1 MIITIIAFVIVFG
14 VLVTV
19 HEFGHYYVAKRS
31 GILVREFSI
40 GMGPKLFAY
49 RKNGTTYTIRILPLG
64 GYVRM
69 AGLDDEDALQKGMT
83 ALLTTDDDEVVRTID
98 LRRDHPSLT
107 GLPLEVTD
115 WDLQDKLWIEGYE
128 TGAGEEVHRFKVARD
143 ATVVEPDGT
152 PVQVAPR
159 DVQYQS
165 VSVWKRMLTNVAG
178 PFNNVLLA
186 IAAFML
192 VAFLRGGAPQVT
204 NAVGRVEPHSV
215 AQKAGLRA
223 NDQILR
229 VAGHKTTNWTELTRA
244 IEQRGGQKT
253 TFTVQRN
260 HRVWRVTLTPKVV
273 KQNGKRLGQI
283 GIMGKVVLNHHFFA
297 MVGYGFTQTWMMTK
311 ALFGALCTMITHG
324 FHLND
329 LGGPV
334 AMFSYTEHAAKQ
346 GLISIVS
353 LTAFLSINLA
363 IINLL
368 PIPALDGGKILL
380 NLIEAVRRKPISQ
393 KVEETLTLIGF
404 GFLMVLM
411 FLVTWNDLRRY
422 FF

>member
-69 AGLDDEDALQKGMT
+69 AGLDDEDALQKGMA
-83 ALLTTDDDEVVRTID
+83 ALLTTDDDEVVQTID

-192 VAFLRGGAPQVT
+192 VAFLHGGAPQVT

-223 NDQILR
+223 NDQIFR
-229 VAGHKTTNWTELTRA
+229 VAGHQTTNWTELTRA

-253 TFTVQRN
+253 TFTVRRD
-260 HRVWRVTLTPKVV
+260 HRVRQVTLTPKVV

-297 MVGYGFTQTWMMTK
+297 MVGYGFTQTWTMTK
-311 ALFGALCTMITHG
+311 ALFGALGTMITHG

>member
-69 AGLDDEDALQKGMT
+69 AGLDDEDALQNGMA